1 MNGLAFKTPPST
13 IKTGF
18 MNMTALLL
26 STALALFTGAQDAA
40 PKLAALAKSDA
51 FAVTTVQEA
60 SDPAA
65 EPEADPDTGDQAE
78 PPAMEQAV
86 EPDRERVELQ
96 AETQPATVAE
106 AEAGALDPLPEPEMI
121 ESASAEVQADS
132 GARRAAAWFDG
143 LETMRARFLQTAPD
157 GTMSAGELSLQ
168 RPGRARFDYDDPSPI
183 LLVADGATVA
193 IADFQLET
201 IDRAPIRNTPLRF
214 LLSGTDQLF
223 DSVTE
228 AGRSGGRLYV
238 TLVDPDAEVDGR
250 LTLVFDDPD
259 PASPAVDMALAGW
272 FAVDAMGGL
281 TEVNLTEAERGVS
294 FDPRLFILDDE
305 DVIVDD
311 RRTRRR

>member
-1 MNGLAFKTPPST
+1 
-13 IKTGF
+13 

-26 STALALFTGAQDAA
+26 STALAFFTGAQDAA
-40 PKLAALAKSDA
+40 PKLATLAKSDT
-51 FAVTTVQEA
+51 FAVTTAQEA
-60 SDPAA
+60 PEPAP
-65 EPEADPDTGDQAE
+65 EPETGDRPE

-86 EPDRERVELQ
+86 EPDRELVEPQ
-96 AETQPATVAE
+96 AETRPE
-106 AEAGALDPLPEPEMI
+106 AEAAAPLPEPEAI
-121 ESASAEVQADS
+121 ESASVEVQAES

-143 LETMRARFLQTAPD
+143 LETMRARFIQTAPD

-201 IDRAPIRNTPLRF
+201 IDRAPIRNTPMRF

-223 DSVTE
+223 ESVTE
-228 AGRSGGRLYV
+228 AGRSSGRLYV
-238 TLVDPDAEVDGR
+238 TLVDPEAEVDGR

-259 PASPAVDMALAGW
+259 PSAPAGDMALAGW
-272 FAVDAMGGL
+272 FAVDSMGGL

-305 DVIVDD
+305 DVIADD

>member
-13 IKTGF
+13 IKSGF

-26 STALALFTGAQDAA
+26 STALAFFTGAQDAA
-40 PKLAALAKSDA
+40 PKLASLAKSDA
-51 FAVTTVQEA
+51 FAVTTAQEA
-60 SDPAA
+60 P
-65 EPEADPDTGDQAE
+65 EPETGDQSE
-78 PPAMEQAV
+78 PPALEQAV
-86 EPDRERVELQ
+86 EPDRERVEPQ
-96 AETQPATVAE
+96 AETGPE
-106 AEAGALDPLPEPEMI
+106 AEAAAPLPEPEAI
-121 ESASAEVQADS
+121 DSASIEVQAES

-143 LETMRARFLQTAPD
+143 LQTLRARFLQTAPD

-201 IDRAPIRNTPLRF
+201 IDRAPIRNTPMRF

-223 DSVTE
+223 ESVTE

-238 TLVDPDAEVDGR
+238 TLVDPAAEVDGC

-259 PASPAVDMALAGW
+259 PSAPAVDMVLAGW

-305 DVIVDD
+305 DVIIDD

>member
-1 MNGLAFKTPPST
+1 
-13 IKTGF
+13 

-26 STALALFTGAQDAA
+26 STALAFFTGAQDAA
-40 PKLAALAKSDA
+40 PKLAELARSDA
-51 FAVTTVQEA
+51 FAMTTAQET
-60 SDPAA
+60 DPAA
-65 EPEADPDTGDQAE
+65 ESQPGDQAE
-78 PPAMEQAV
+78 QPASEQPPMEQAV
-86 EPDRERVELQ
+86 EPERERVEPQ
-96 AETQPATVAE
+96 GETE
-106 AEAGALDPLPEPEMI
+106 ALDPLPEPEAVD
-121 ESASAEVQADS
+121 SASAEVQADS

-143 LETMRARFLQTAPD
+143 LETLRTRFIQTAPD
-157 GTMSAGELSLQ
+157 GTLSAGELSLQ

-201 IDRAPIRNTPLRF
+201 IDRAPIRNTPMRF

-223 DSVTE
+223 ESVTE

-259 PASPAVDMALAGW
+259 PSAPAGEMALAGW

-281 TEVNLTEAERGVS
+281 TEVNLTELERGVS

-305 DVIVDD
+305 DVIADD

>member
-51 FAVTTVQEA
+51 FAVTTVQA
-60 SDPAA
+60 VPDPA
-65 EPEADPDTGDQAE
+65 PQPDTEDQAE
-78 PPAMEQAV
+78 PPAIEQAV
-86 EPDRERVELQ
+86 EPGRERVELQ
-96 AETQPATVAE
+96 AETRPATQAEAASPLPE
-106 AEAGALDPLPEPEMI
+106 AEAVET
-121 ESASAEVQADS
+121 ASAEVQADS
-132 GARRAAAWFDG
+132 GARRVAAWFDG
-143 LETMRARFLQTAPD
+143 LETLRARFIQTAPD
-157 GTMSAGELSLQ
+157 GTQSAGELSLQ

-201 IDRAPIRNTPLRF
+201 IDRAPIRSTPMRF

-238 TLVDPDAEVDGR
+238 TLVDPAAEVDGR

-305 DVIVDD
+305 DVIIDD

>member
-1 MNGLAFKTPPST
+1 
-13 IKTGF
+13 
-18 MNMTALLL
+18 MTALLL
-26 STALALFTGAQDAA
+26 STALAFFTGAQDAA

-51 FAVTTVQEA
+51 FAVTTAQEA
-60 SDPAA
+60 GPAP
-65 EPEADPDTGDQAE
+65 EPETGDQSE
-78 PPAMEQAV
+78 PPLMEQAV
-86 EPDRERVELQ
+86 EPERETVEQ
-96 AETQPATVAE
+96 QGETE
-106 AEAGALDPLPEPEMI
+106 ALDPLPEPEAVD
-121 ESASAEVQADS
+121 SASAEVQADS

-143 LETMRARFLQTAPD
+143 LETMRTRFIQTAPD

-201 IDRAPIRNTPLRF
+201 IDRAPIRNTPMRF

-223 DSVTE
+223 ESVTE
-228 AGRSGGRLYV
+228 AGRQGGRLYV

-259 PASPAVDMALAGW
+259 PSAPASEMALAGW

-281 TEVNLTEAERGVS
+281 TEVNLTETERGVS
-294 FDPRLFILDDE
+294 FDPRLFILDDD
-305 DVIVDD
+305 DVIADD

>member
-1 MNGLAFKTPPST
+1 
-13 IKTGF
+13 

-26 STALALFTGAQDAA
+26 STALAFFTGAQDAA

-51 FAVTTVQEA
+51 FAVTTAQEA
-60 SDPAA
+60 GPAP
-65 EPEADPDTGDQAE
+65 EPETGDQSE
-78 PPAMEQAV
+78 PPLMEQAV
-86 EPDRERVELQ
+86 EPERETVEQ
-96 AETQPATVAE
+96 QGETE
-106 AEAGALDPLPEPEMI
+106 ALDPLPEPEAVD
-121 ESASAEVQADS
+121 SASAEVQADS

-143 LETMRARFLQTAPD
+143 LETMRTRFIQTAPD

-201 IDRAPIRNTPLRF
+201 IDRAPIRNTPMRF

-223 DSVTE
+223 ESVTE
-228 AGRSGGRLYV
+228 AGRQGGRLYV

-259 PASPAVDMALAGW
+259 PSAPASEMALAGW

-281 TEVNLTEAERGVS
+281 TEVNLTETERGVS
-294 FDPRLFILDDE
+294 FDPRLFILDDD
-305 DVIVDD
+305 DVIADD